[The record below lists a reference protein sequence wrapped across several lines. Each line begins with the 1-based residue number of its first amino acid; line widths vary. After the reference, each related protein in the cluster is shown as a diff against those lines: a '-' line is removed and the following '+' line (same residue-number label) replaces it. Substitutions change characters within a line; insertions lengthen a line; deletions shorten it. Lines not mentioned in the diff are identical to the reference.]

1 VTIKSIFQALKKVYE
16 DPKADTANVKWR
28 FLKEFYPKKFKL
40 DDFIKQNPASNNFLF
55 IFIDFPSDNDVS
67 LPLKSSKV
75 EKILREFYYQED
87 ELMNLDQ
94 YTSINKV
101 VDIYNISEN
110 EKYLNDWLEAAIYN
124 SITLRGF

>member
-1 VTIKSIFQALKKVYE
+1 MTIKSIFQALKKVYE
-16 DPKADTANVKWR
+16 DPKVDTANLKWR

-55 IFIDFPSDNDVS
+55 LFINFHSDNNVS
-67 LPLKSSKV
+67 PPLNSSKV

-87 ELMNLDQ
+87 ELMNIDQ